1 MPTGL
6 LRISSVPEKL
16 CGGAQLWLE
25 QSCAPYRV
33 LTGRTTARGSG
44 FGMPST
50 MPCAAGVSITRVNLS
65 IGSLELFRFSS
76 YDHAF
81 PRHSH
86 DRFTLGVFGAD
97 NGSIRV
103 ERGKFRAAEGSILAI
118 APDEAHAADPMRGR
132 GWTYRTLYPSQR
144 IVDVA
149 LDSRRSIA
157 SPFSRPVFHDAPL
170 ARRIEDVHARLQDA
184 GSTLQTEED
193 LLGVIR
199 HLFARH
205 GSSPSSIDKTR
216 TSVAVTR
223 AREYLDANY
232 ALPVKLAELASLCG
246 VTPFHLIHSFRAS
259 LGIPPHAYLTQVR
272 AQRAREMLIGGNPL
286 SSVAYM
292 CGFSDQSH
300 LTRVFKRIYGVTP
313 GVYVAA
319 SIPRETVA
327 DTKK

>member
-1 MPTGL
+1 
-6 LRISSVPEKL
+6 
-16 CGGAQLWLE
+16 
-25 QSCAPYRV
+25 
-33 LTGRTTARGSG
+33 
-44 FGMPST
+44 MPST
-50 MPCAAGVSITRVNLS
+50 VPCAAGVSITRVDLS
-65 IGSLELFRFSS
+65 VGSLELFRFSS

-86 DRFTLGVFGAD
+86 DRFTLGVFGAG

-132 GWTYRTLYPSQR
+132 GWTYRTLYPSQG
-144 IVDVA
+144 IVNLA
-149 LDSRRSIA
+149 LGSPATVS
-157 SPFSRPVFHDAPL
+157 SPFPRPVLHDAPL
-170 ARRIEDVHARLQDA
+170 ARRIEDVHSRLERS
-184 GSTLQTEED
+184 GPSLQTEET

-199 HLFARH
+199 DLFSRH
-205 GSSPSSIDKTR
+205 GSLPSSSDKTR
-216 TSVAVTR
+216 TSAAVRR
-223 AREYLDANY
+223 AREYLDASY

-259 LGIPPHAYLTQVR
+259 VGIPPHAYLTQVR
-272 AQRAREMLIGGNPL
+272 AQRAREMLIRGNPL

-319 SIPRETVA
+319 SPPRVTFA
-327 DTKK
+327 DRK